1 MASSSLSQVPD
12 VLLHTPLYDGS
23 NGKRRCPAGPFAR
36 QGVKAS
42 TNAQGRFECRACPAV
57 YGKIP
62 DFPSTK
68 ERREHERSFHEQPS
82 GGRTDFK
89 RVSDKTENAGPKRK
103 EDKIRKLHQ
112 AIGESHRATARQLE
126 EAGELP
132 REANESMCRSSTL
145 M

>member
-1 MASSSLSQVPD
+1 MASSSPSQVPE
-12 VLLHTPLYDGS
+12 VLLHTPSFDGS
-23 NGKRRCPAGPFAR
+23 NGRRRCPAGPFAR

-68 ERREHERSFHEQPS
+68 ERRKHERNFHEQPS

-89 RVSDKTENAGPKRK
+89 RVSDKMETAGLKRK

-112 AIGESHRATARQLE
+112 AIGKAHQATARQLE
-126 EAGELP
+126 EAGKLL
-132 REANESMCRSSTL
+132 REFDESTYRSSTL